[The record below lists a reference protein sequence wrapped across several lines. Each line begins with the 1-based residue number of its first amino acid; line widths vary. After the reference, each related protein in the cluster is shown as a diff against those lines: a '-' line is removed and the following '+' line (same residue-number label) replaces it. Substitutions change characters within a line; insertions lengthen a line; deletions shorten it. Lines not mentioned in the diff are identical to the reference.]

1 MVPSCQEGGVFG
13 VLPGV
18 VGVVQAIETLKIL
31 MGVGE
36 TLVGRLVLFDALTL
50 RFRELKLR
58 RDPGCPVC
66 GDNPTV
72 TELIDYH
79 EFCGLPA

>member
-18 VGVVQAIETLKIL
+18 IGVVQAIETLKLL
-31 MGVGE
+31 MGLGD

-50 RFRELKLR
+50 RFKELKLR
-58 RDPGCPVC
+58 RDQGCPVC
-66 GDNPTV
+66 GDEPTV
-72 TELIDYH
+72 KELIDYY
-79 EFCGLPA
+79 EFCGIPA